1 MPRRKSSSSGG
12 NKKDEAKQK
21 GAHDQGGIPSVPESQ
36 DSEGACGQ
44 SPSPS
49 EDKVQTEQSQ
59 YTDGREEPDGS
70 GSSRITGGHTLSK
83 KEKKEKEKERK
94 EAKKREKEKQV
105 REKKETERQ
114 EKERKESEKQK
125 EKERKKMEKQKTRNA
140 SQSKQRNSSSQD
152 AQPPVSP
159 NESHLPQEHR
169 NPSEGSQSS
178 QALAGIEDATLEE
191 GTKQTSS
198 EEAQGVKKCFEM
210 FKQS

>member
-1 MPRRKSSSSGG
+1 MPRRRSSSSGG

-21 GAHDQGGIPSVPESQ
+21 GAHDQGGIPSVPEPQ

-44 SPSPS
+44 SPLTS

-59 YTDGREEPDGS
+59 YTDGCEEPDGS
-70 GSSRITGGHTLSK
+70 ASSRITGGHTLSK
-83 KEKKEKEKERK
+83 ERKEWIERK
-94 EAKKREKEKQV
+94 EAKKREKYKQI
-105 REKKETERQ
+105 REKKEAERQ
-114 EKERKESEKQK
+114 EKERKEREKQK
-125 EKERKKMEKQKTRNA
+125 ERERKKMEKQTIRNA

-169 NPSEGSQSS
+169 NPSEGSQGS
-178 QALAGIEDATLEE
+178 QAFTGIEDATLEE

-198 EEAQGVKKCFEM
+198 EAQGVNKY
-210 FKQS
+210 